1 MFVRLLTAR
10 VENGGH
16 TQGFGDIINVSD
28 AEGQRMIDAGLAE
41 RSENRI
47 AETAMLEASGR
58 EGQQRRSLKRV

>member
-1 MFVRLLTAR
+1 MFVRLLTSR

-16 TQGFGDIINVSD
+16 TQIFGDIINVSD

-41 RSENRI
+41 RTENRI

-58 EGQQRRSLKRV
+58 EGPQRSSLKRV